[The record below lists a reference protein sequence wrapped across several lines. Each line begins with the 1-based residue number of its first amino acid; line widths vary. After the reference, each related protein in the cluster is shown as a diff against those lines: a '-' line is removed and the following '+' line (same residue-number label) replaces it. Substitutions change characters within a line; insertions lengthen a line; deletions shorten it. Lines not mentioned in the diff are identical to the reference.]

1 MDDLGR
7 LRRRTRSMTRSAWFP
22 LTLFG
27 GLLILSAPLCEVA
40 QGQALAVFWIIAGPL
55 ATIVVTRYFRSR
67 GLRLGADVA
76 PTPYVIAS
84 VIVIVAAFALGPV
97 LALPAGLLLFAA
109 LDRSLALAVTA
120 AGTGLGGLG
129 LELSGLAANCLLVE
143 ALYGTA
149 LLVAGSWFRRAEAKA
164 H

>member
-1 MDDLGR
+1 
-7 LRRRTRSMTRSAWFP
+7 MTRSVWFP

-40 QGQALAVFWIIAGPL
+40 QGRALGVFWIIAGPG
-55 ATIVVTRYFRSR
+55 ATVVVTRYFRSR
-67 GLRLGADVA
+67 GLRLGAEVA

-84 VIVIVAAFALGPV
+84 VILVVAAVALGPI

-109 LDRSLALAVTA
+109 LDRSRALAVVA
-120 AGTGLGGLG
+120 AGAGLAGLG

-143 ALYGTA
+143 ACYGTA
-149 LLVAGSWFRRAEAKA
+149 LFVAGLWFRRAEAKA